1 MKTKKRYV
9 DVLSTKLKYE
19 DNVPEHGRKK
29 FEDILTFMNGL
40 EFRTS
45 PEKIFE
51 LILLQTTI
59 PDCIVGMIVTNQ
71 DRDIPPKRDKRTKS
85 FTPIDID
92 PNTEGLA
99 FANIFIY
106 DKRRNIFIYEINR
119 NGCYPNQFIEF
130 VYRKWNAVEGNIAF
144 DLKFVAVARAHEY
157 TRMLS
162 MHYYKRISVE
172 LYNPIEIA
180 NCFANEIDSVENRL
194 IRAQI
199 QAGIQANAD
208 TVRLEQIAVNKRV
221 NPMGLSKTEVVGL
234 TDTVKLCLADR
245 GFRKN
250 IQKLEVEGYT
260 LDPENPRSA
269 SKSIDLLTDTFNES
283 FKIPDIRIQVNVQEA
298 ERKDGIESVYYR
310 LLSEIKTIIGF

>member
-9 DVLSTKLKYE
+9 DVLSPKLKYE
-19 DNVPEHGRKK
+19 DNVPANERKK
-29 FEDILTFMNGL
+29 FEDILSFMNGL
-40 EFRTS
+40 EYRFNS
-45 PEKIFE
+45 EKIFQFV
-51 LILLQTTI
+51 ILSTLI
-59 PDCIVGMIVTNQ
+59 PDCIVGMIITNQ
-71 DRDIPPKRDKRTKS
+71 DRDIPPKMDKRTKQFS
-85 FTPIDID
+85 PVNINPD
-92 PNTEGLA
+92 TEGLA
-99 FANIFIY
+99 FGNVFIY

-119 NGCYPNQFIEF
+119 NGCYPNQLIEF
-130 VYRKWNAVEGNIAF
+130 IYKQWNAVAVNVHF
-144 DLKFVAVARAHEY
+144 DLKFIAVARAHEY

-172 LYNPIEIA
+172 LYNPTEIV

-194 IRAQI
+194 IKAQI
-199 QAGIQANAD
+199 QAGINANAD

-245 GFRKN
+245 GYRKN
-250 IQKLEVEGYT
+250 IQKLEVEGYS

-283 FKIPDIRIQVNVQEA
+283 FLIPDIRIQVNVQEA
-298 ERKDGIESVYYR
+298 ERKIGIENVYNR
-310 LLSEIKTIIGF
+310 LLPELKTIIGF